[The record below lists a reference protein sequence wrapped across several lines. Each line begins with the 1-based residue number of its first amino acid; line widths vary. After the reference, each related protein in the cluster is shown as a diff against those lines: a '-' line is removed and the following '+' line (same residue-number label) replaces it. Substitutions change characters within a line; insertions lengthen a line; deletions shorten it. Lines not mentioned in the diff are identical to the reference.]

1 MSRKNLIDAETLR
14 KELEAPYLTNWKLAK
29 LRRERK
35 IPFTKIGWRTILYD
49 PEKVRAA
56 LDRFEIQEVN

>member
-1 MSRKNLIDAETLR
+1 MARKNLIDADALR
-14 KELEAPYLTNWKLAK
+14 TELEAPWLSDWKLTK

-49 PEKVRAA
+49 AEKVRAA
-56 LDRFEIQEVN
+56 LDQFETQEVR